1 MVVSQFLLD
10 TNIIL
15 YLLGGRL
22 AEPLPEG
29 NYYFSVMTEMELLSY
44 PDLDKQ
50 TEQKIRDFLAQ
61 LTLIN
66 LEEPIKTKTI
76 QLRRQHTLK
85 LPDAIIVATALTLN
99 VPLLSNDLRL
109 NRLSDLDCR
118 QLKMLDLPT
127 S

>member
-1 MVVSQFLLD
+1 MVVNDKLLD

-22 AEPLPEG
+22 AEPLPKG
-29 NYYFSVMTEMELLSY
+29 NYYASVITEIELLSY

-66 LEEPIKTKTI
+66 LDEPIKTKAI

-85 LPDAIIVATALTLN
+85 LPDAIIVATALTFDMQ
-99 VPLLSNDLRL
+99 LLSNDLRL
-109 NRLSDLDCR
+109 NRISDLDCR
-118 QLKMLDLPT
+118 QLKMLDL
-127 S
+127 

>member
-1 MVVSQFLLD
+1 VNDKLLD

-22 AEPLPEG
+22 AEPLPKG
-29 NYYFSVMTEMELLSY
+29 NYYASVITEIELLSY
-44 PDLDKQ
+44 PDLERQ
-50 TEQKIRDFLAQ
+50 SEQKIRDFLAQ

-66 LEEPIKTKTI
+66 LDEPIKTKAI

-99 VPLLSNDLRL
+99 MPLFSNDLRL
-109 NRLSDLDCR
+109 KRISDLDCR
-118 QLKMLDLPT
+118 QLKMLD
-127 S
+127 

>member
-1 MVVSQFLLD
+1 MSQFLLD

-29 NYYFSVMTEMELLSY
+29 NYYVSVITEMELLSY
-44 PDLDKQ
+44 SDLDKQ

-66 LEEPIKTKTI
+66 W
-76 QLRRQHTLK
+76 
-85 LPDAIIVATALTLN
+85 
-99 VPLLSNDLRL
+99 LSGNFRY
-109 NRLSDLDCR
+109 
-118 QLKMLDLPT
+118 T
-127 S
+127 SI

>member
-1 MVVSQFLLD
+1 
-10 TNIIL
+10 
-15 YLLGGRL
+15 
-22 AEPLPEG
+22 
-29 NYYFSVMTEMELLSY
+29 MTEMELLSY
-44 PDLDKQ
+44 PALDTQ

-66 LEEPIKTKTI
+66 LDEPIKTKAI

-85 LPDAIIVATALTLN
+85 LPDAIIAATALTLN

-109 NRLSDLDCR
+109 NRISDLECR
-118 QLKMLDLPT
+118 QLKMLDLP

>member
-1 MVVSQFLLD
+1 MVLLSS
-10 TNIIL
+10 
-15 YLLGGRL
+15 
-22 AEPLPEG
+22 

>member
-1 MVVSQFLLD
+1 MNQFLLD

-22 AEPLPEG
+22 AEPLPKG
-29 NYYFSVMTEMELLSY
+29 DYYVSVITEMELLSY
-44 PDLDKQ
+44 PSLDTQ
-50 TEQKIRDFLAQ
+50 AEQKIRDFLAQ

-66 LEEPIKTKTI
+66 LEEPIKIKAI

-85 LPDAIIVATALTLN
+85 LPDAIIAATALTLN
-99 VPLLSNDLRL
+99 LPLFSNDLRL

-118 QLKMLDLPT
+118 PLNILDLPG
-127 S
+127 

>member
-1 MVVSQFLLD
+1 MNQFLLD

-29 NYYFSVMTEMELLSY
+29 HYYVSVMTEIELLSY
-44 PDLDKQ
+44 PVLDTQ
-50 TEQKIRDFLAQ
+50 AEQQIRDFLTQ

-66 LEEPIKTKTI
+66 LDEPIKTKAI

-85 LPDAIIVATALTLN
+85 LPDAIIAATALTLN

-109 NRLSDLDCR
+109 NRIYDLDCR
-118 QLKMLDLPT
+118 QLKIFDLPT

>member
-1 MVVSQFLLD
+1 VSQFLLD

-29 NYYFSVMTEMELLSY
+29 NYYVSVMTEMELLSY
-44 PDLDKQ
+44 PDLDTQ
-50 TEQKIRDFLAQ
+50 TEQKIRYFLAQ

-66 LEEPIKTKTI
+66 LDESIKTKAI

-118 QLKMLDLPT
+118 QLKILYLST

>member
-29 NYYFSVMTEMELLSY
+29 NYYVSVVTEIELLSY
-44 PDLDKQ
+44 PDIDTQ

-61 LTLIN
+61 LTLTD
-66 LEEPIKTKTI
+66 LDEPIKTKAI
-76 QLRRQHTLK
+76 QLRRQYTLK
-85 LPDAIIVATALTLN
+85 LPDAIIAATALTLN
-99 VPLLSNDLRL
+99 VPLFSNDLRL
-109 NRLSDLDCR
+109 NRISELDCR
-118 QLKMLDLPT
+118 QLKMLDLP